1 MIGHATTIL
10 FSLSLMGSLILPA
23 FGEGTQQYLRRKIAS
38 LPLPEKCNPV
48 PTSTEEYEYNSKVY
62 VLLELEESTEITK
75 PLPKVDNP
83 LPQVDTQ
90 SYSRLVELGGTTEMN
105 EIVSPNAQ
113 DIQSIAKD
121 FVGAYDML
129 TPCFNTF
136 GAEHYIVSAEIVDGS
151 TSTNNL
157 YQLADNLRNE
167 GSFTQ
172 LIEIKMACNSC
183 GNEGTWQLF
192 EGTRVGLPAAVSSSR
207 SADKNECVC
216 GGPVQTDFFETF
228 KPLVAANNKSIS
240 VLSAIQ
246 IPLLVSQDGTYNEE
260 LCSTTEEY
268 KTTYSYAGVC
278 PAKPTE
284 SPSASPSASPTD
296 LPTTVSPTESPTD
309 FPTDA
314 PTSFPTDTDSP
325 SDVSNE

>member
-1 MIGHATTIL
+1 MIGHATNIL
-10 FSLSLMGSLILPA
+10 FSLSLMGSLILPT
-23 FGEGTQQYLRRKIAS
+23 FGEGTQQYLRRKTAS
-38 LPLPEKCNPV
+38 LTLPEKCNPV
-48 PTSTEEYEYNSKVY
+48 PMSTEEYEYNSKVY
-62 VLLELEESTEITK
+62 VLLELEESTEIIK

-90 SYSRLVELGGTTEMN
+90 SYSRLVELGGTTENN
-105 EIVSPNAQ
+105 EIVNPNAQ
-113 DIQSIAKD
+113 DIQSIARD

-136 GAEHYIVSAEIVDGS
+136 GAEHYIVSAEIVDGFELLP
-151 TSTNNL
+151 TS
-157 YQLADNLRNE
+157 RNE

-192 EGTRVGLPAAVSSSR
+192 EGTRVGLPAAVSSTR
-207 SADKNECVC
+207 IADINDDTNECVC

>member
-1 MIGHATTIL
+1 MIGHATNIL
-10 FSLSLMGSLILPA
+10 FSLSLMGSLILPT
-23 FGEGTQQYLRRKIAS
+23 FGEGTQQYLRRKTAS
-38 LPLPEKCNPV
+38 LTLPEKCNPV
-48 PTSTEEYEYNSKVY
+48 PMSTEEYEYNSKVY
-62 VLLELEESTEITK
+62 VLLELERPSEII
-75 PLPKVDNP
+75 NP

-90 SYSRLVELGGTTEMN
+90 SFSRLVELGGTTENN
-105 EIVSPNAQ
+105 EIVNPNAQ
-113 DIQSIAKD
+113 DIQSIARD

-207 SADKNECVC
+207 SADINECVC

>member
-1 MIGHATTIL
+1 MGTHYSMIGHATNIL
-10 FSLSLMGSLILPA
+10 FSLSLMGSLILPT
-23 FGEGTQQYLRRKIAS
+23 FGEGTQQYLRRKTAS
-38 LPLPEKCNPV
+38 LSLPEKCNPV
-48 PTSTEEYEYNSKVY
+48 PMSTEDYEYNSKVY
-62 VLLELEESTEITK
+62 VLLELERPSEII
-75 PLPKVDNP
+75 NQ

-90 SYSRLVELGGTTEMN
+90 SLSRLIELGGTTENN
-105 EIVSPNAQ
+105 EIVKPNAQ
-113 DIQSIAKD
+113 DIQSIARD

-136 GAEHYIVSAEIVDGS
+136 GAEHYIVSAEIVDGFELLP
-151 TSTNNL
+151 TST
-157 YQLADNLRNE
+157 NE

-207 SADKNECVC
+207 SADISECVC
-216 GGPVQTDFFETF
+216 GGPVQTDFLETF

-284 SPSASPSASPTD
+284 SPSVSPSASPTD

>member
-1 MIGHATTIL
+1 MIGQAKNIL
-10 FSLSLMGSLILPA
+10 FSLSLMGSLILPT
-23 FGEGTQQYLRRKIAS
+23 FGEGTQQYLRRKTAS
-38 LPLPEKCNPV
+38 LTLPEKCNPV
-48 PTSTEEYEYNSKVY
+48 PMSTEEYEYNSKVY
-62 VLLELEESTEITK
+62 VLLELERPSEII
-75 PLPKVDNP
+75 NQ

-90 SYSRLVELGGTTEMN
+90 SFSRLVELGGTTEN
-105 EIVSPNAQ
+105 NKIDKPNAQ
-113 DIQSIAKD
+113 DIQSIARD

-136 GAEHYIVSAEIVDGS
+136 GAEHYIVSAEIVDGFDLLP
-151 TSTNNL
+151 TST
-157 YQLADNLRNE
+157 NE

-192 EGTRVGLPAAVSSSR
+192 EGTRVGLPAVSSSR
-207 SADKNECVC
+207 TRRGDINECVC
-216 GGPVQTDFFETF
+216 GGPVQTDFFEKF

-284 SPSASPSASPTD
+284 SPSVSPSASPTD

>member
-1 MIGHATTIL
+1 MIGHARNIL
-10 FSLSLMGSLILPA
+10 FSLSLMGSLVLPT
-23 FGEGTQQYLRRKIAS
+23 FGEGTQQYLRRKTDS
-38 LPLPEKCNPV
+38 LDLPKNCDPV
-48 PTSTEEYEYNSKVY
+48 PMISTDDYEYNSKVY
-62 VLLELEESTEITK
+62 VLLELEESTEIIN
-75 PLPKVDNP
+75 PLPQVDNP

-90 SYSRLVELGGTTEMN
+90 SFNRLVELGRTTENN
-105 EIVSPNAQ
+105 EIVNPNAQ
-113 DIQSIAKD
+113 DIQSVAKV

-136 GAEHYIVSAEIVDGS
+136 GAERYIVSAEIVD
-151 TSTNNL
+151 
-157 YQLADNLRNE
+157 ADNLRNE

-192 EGTRVGLPAAVSSSR
+192 EGTRVGLPAAVSSYR
-207 SADKNECVC
+207 KADIDENECVC
-216 GGPVQTDFFETF
+216 GGPVQTNFLETF
-228 KPLVAANNKSIS
+228 TPLVTANNKSIS
-240 VLSAIQ
+240 VLNAIQ

-309 FPTDA
+309 FPTDS
-314 PTSFPTDTDSP
+314 PTSFPTDFPTDTP
-325 SDVSNE
+325 SDVSSTSSDE

>member
-1 MIGHATTIL
+1 
-10 FSLSLMGSLILPA
+10 MG
-23 FGEGTQQYLRRKIAS
+23 
-38 LPLPEKCNPV
+38 
-48 PTSTEEYEYNSKVY
+48 
-62 VLLELEESTEITK
+62 ELERPSEII
-75 PLPKVDNP
+75 NQ

-90 SYSRLVELGGTTEMN
+90 SLSRLIELGGTTENN
-105 EIVSPNAQ
+105 EIFKPNAQ
-113 DIQSIAKD
+113 DIQSIARD

-136 GAEHYIVSAEIVDGS
+136 GAERYIVSAEIVDGFELLP
-151 TSTNNL
+151 TST
-157 YQLADNLRNE
+157 NE

-183 GNEGTWQLF
+183 GNKGTWQLF

-207 SADKNECVC
+207 SGDNNECVC

-228 KPLVAANNKSIS
+228 KPLVAANNKNIS

-246 IPLLVSQDGTYNEE
+246 IPLLVSQDSTYNEE

-314 PTSFPTDTDSP
+314 PTDFPTDAPT
-325 SDVSNE
+325 SDE

>member
-1 MIGHATTIL
+1 
-10 FSLSLMGSLILPA
+10 MG
-23 FGEGTQQYLRRKIAS
+23 
-38 LPLPEKCNPV
+38 
-48 PTSTEEYEYNSKVY
+48 
-62 VLLELEESTEITK
+62 
-75 PLPKVDNP
+75 
-83 LPQVDTQ
+83 
-90 SYSRLVELGGTTEMN
+90 
-105 EIVSPNAQ
+105 
-113 DIQSIAKD
+113 QSIARD

-136 GAEHYIVSAEIVDGS
+136 GAEHYIVSAEIVDGFGLLP

-172 LIEIKMACNSC
+172 LIEIKMASNSC

-207 SADKNECVC
+207 SADINECVC
-216 GGPVQTDFFETF
+216 GGPVQTDFLETF

-260 LCSTTEEY
+260 LCSITEEY

-284 SPSASPSASPTD
+284 SPSASPS
-296 LPTTVSPTESPTD
+296 VSPTELPTD

-325 SDVSNE
+325 SDVSDE

>member
-1 MIGHATTIL
+1 
-10 FSLSLMGSLILPA
+10 MG
-23 FGEGTQQYLRRKIAS
+23 
-38 LPLPEKCNPV
+38 
-48 PTSTEEYEYNSKVY
+48 
-62 VLLELEESTEITK
+62 
-75 PLPKVDNP
+75 
-83 LPQVDTQ
+83 
-90 SYSRLVELGGTTEMN
+90 
-105 EIVSPNAQ
+105 
-113 DIQSIAKD
+113 DIQSIARD

-129 TPCFNTF
+129 TPRFNTF

-207 SADKNECVC
+207 IADIDECVC
-216 GGPVQTDFFETF
+216 GGPVQTDFFEKF

-240 VLSAIQ
+240 ILSAIQ

-268 KTTYSYAGVC
+268 KTTYSYAVSV
-278 PAKPTE
+278 PQ
-284 SPSASPSASPTD
+284 SPPNLLLYHLLHHQLICLLLYHRLSHLQIFLLMYLTNKEPEGTYV
-296 LPTTVSPTESPTD
+296 L
-309 FPTDA
+309 
-314 PTSFPTDTDSP
+314 
-325 SDVSNE
+325 NM